1 VRHAEENRQK
11 VESSEKIIQ
20 VIRELP
26 KKIYSNMADVET
38 AVDAD
43 VR

>member
-1 VRHAEENRQK
+1 VETNKSKVEAAEE
-11 VESSEKIIQ
+11 IIQ

-26 KKIYSNMADVET
+26 DRTYNNMADVEK
-38 AVDAD
+38 AVAE